1 MHASGVILPITTV
14 CSLSLV
20 RYKLSLGIMTL
31 GSELLNARIPPS
43 PPPPL
48 LCVLFLSLSLSLS
61 LSRARARTSVSVSL
75 CLCVSH
81 VSLLVSGG
89 SSLEKVTTITP
100 RISHQATPPATQRI
114 CSQEGAQQRVSLFLS
129 VSRARTRC
137 KRFACAVTLILESA
151 ARGLCLATC
160 VVLPYVHTRHV
171 CMHGRNK
178 YEI

>member
-100 RISHQATPPATQRI
+100 RISHQATPPRNPKDLQPRRRAAKGL
-114 CSQEGAQQRVSLFLS
+114 SLS
-129 VSRARTRC
+129 VCLSSANSMQTVCMRCNTDSRECCPRAVLGHVRRPSVRTH
-137 KRFACAVTLILESA
+137 
-151 ARGLCLATC
+151 ATC
-160 VVLPYVHTRHV
+160 VHAWT
-171 CMHGRNK
+171 
-178 YEI
+178 E